1 MVRTVLKQEITRLF
15 GDSNAKSFNQAYLT
29 KHSNSVPHRLAGRT
43 LTHAHTQDTMF
54 PINCLHFRGLH
65 NESEIFVHF
74 RHMFHS
80 KQTNYFGTLTEKWF
94 KMLQSVATAL

>member
-43 LTHAHTQDTMF
+43 LSHTHTHTKDTMF
-54 PINCLHFRGLH
+54 PINYLHCSGLH
-65 NESEIFVHF
+65 NELEIFF
-74 RHMFHS
+74 TS
-80 KQTNYFGTLTEKWF
+80 GIT
-94 KMLQSVATAL
+94 